1 MYNRKRLLLPPRVQA
16 LPVAHLLYPS
26 QGLIDLRR
34 TSTSTEASCAAQ
46 CMWLAV
52 TSPDYSNQTKF
63 KKREG
68 PHWARHLHGTAPI
81 AACPKY
87 ISKKKR
93 WGTAQTSEKRLV
105 LWELLSTN
113 QEDTGPF
120 PSLGY
125 GFSEFEQVLKL
136 DLP

>member
-68 PHWARHLHGTAPI
+68 P
-81 AACPKY
+81 
-87 ISKKKR
+87 
-93 WGTAQTSEKRLV
+93 
-105 LWELLSTN
+105 
-113 QEDTGPF
+113 TGQDICM
-120 PSLGY
+120 
-125 GFSEFEQVLKL
+125 EQ
-136 DLP
+136 LP